1 MFTTSSRN
9 TSKFSGLRQL
19 PKKGHAS
26 EANNFPIARFDVW
39 DFFRY
44 EDDTALRL
52 DQITMYISGANG
64 PQVDEVLL
72 LFRVRRY
79 SQLPVLEHDQNNHRC
94 NPRAMVCE
102 WLGSRRLE
110 PDDLRPVE
118 LHTELAQRVDA
129 PSRLS
134 RSSRLRR
141 EPKDMRYQSTSLITL
156 KGLRTWA
163 TPGLVPKKLAPYP
176 ADALC

>member
-1 MFTTSSRN
+1 
-9 TSKFSGLRQL
+9 
-19 PKKGHAS
+19 
-26 EANNFPIARFDVW
+26 
-39 DFFRY
+39 
-44 EDDTALRL
+44 
-52 DQITMYISGANG
+52 
-64 PQVDEVLL
+64 
-72 LFRVRRY
+72 
-79 SQLPVLEHDQNNHRC
+79 
-94 NPRAMVCE
+94 MVCE

-110 PDDLRPVE
+110 PDDLRTVE

-141 EPKDMRYQSTSLITL
+141 EPKDMRYQSTPLITP